1 LLFGVL
7 LVHDRENVSH
17 WSQVSLKSLYV
28 ITLYSDTGKATCVAK
43 EHIHGVVRGA
53 TGIDSRE

>member
-1 LLFGVL
+1 MYE
-7 LVHDRENVSH
+7 RENMSH